1 MPPTPACSLMTF
13 LALFLAAPAAAQE
26 KLGDDPTKVTTK
38 IGVKYND
45 EVSVSGSLAFG
56 PVTKINARVSPS
68 GDFSVGGSYL
78 FRIGIINFA
87 AGRSTYDDGVTQ
99 TNYALGTFVPLNA
112 LGLKSGKWLVF
123 GTAGY
128 NDSESNVTYFD
139 EEVGDFLTVPLSNN
153 SGYLGLFALRPIS
166 QTLTLQAGGIVIR
179 GTDDYHGLAIGG
191 GLTSDLSEKN
201 SVTLSASHI
210 DNSYTSDDRVGISL
224 RHEF

>member
-87 AGRSTYDDGVTQ
+87 AVQPKND
-99 TNYALGTFVPLNA
+99 N
-112 LGLKSGKWLVF
+112 GLSQ
-123 GTAGY
+123 
-128 NDSESNVTYFD
+128 
-139 EEVGDFLTVPLSNN
+139 LTDPHVQPS
-153 SGYLGLFALRPIS
+153 
-166 QTLTLQAGGIVIR
+166 
-179 GTDDYHGLAIGG
+179 
-191 GLTSDLSEKN
+191 
-201 SVTLSASHI
+201 
-210 DNSYTSDDRVGISL
+210 
-224 RHEF
+224 